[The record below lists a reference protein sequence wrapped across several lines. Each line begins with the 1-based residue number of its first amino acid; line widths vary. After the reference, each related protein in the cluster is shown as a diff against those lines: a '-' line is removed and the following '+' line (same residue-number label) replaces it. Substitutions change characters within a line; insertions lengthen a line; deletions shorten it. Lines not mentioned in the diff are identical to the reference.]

1 MVTPKNG
8 DALREANFQSDQEG
22 NSLNGIVATV
32 NVVACIS
39 RSAQGTSIRRNL
51 ILTHEEIVGVWIWS
65 ANLEEL
71 HQIVE
76 LAMYVTT
83 HGDRAFLHQKIS
95 FTSHVKEP

>member
-1 MVTPKNG
+1 MG
-8 DALREANFQSDQEG
+8 
-22 NSLNGIVATV
+22 
-32 NVVACIS
+32 
-39 RSAQGTSIRRNL
+39 RNL

-95 FTSHVKEP
+95 

>member
-1 MVTPKNG
+1 MGNLTGFMITPKDG
-8 DALREANFQSDQEG
+8 DALRKANFQSDQEG

-32 NVVACIS
+32 NVVACIYG
-39 RSAQGTSIRRNL
+39 SAQGTRICRSL

-76 LAMYVTT
+76 LTMYVTT
-83 HGDRAFLHQKIS
+83 HGNRAFLH
-95 FTSHVKEP
+95 